1 MTRVAAETVAE
12 APRPGM
18 FSNARVH
25 GDQFFLSGM
34 HAGGPGGIVGGAD
47 TYLQA
52 REAFRRV
59 RVLTEAC
66 GAVVDDI
73 LVVRVYL
80 TDIADRAAVG
90 RARAEVF
97 SGDFPCSTLV
107 EVSALVE
114 PGLKVE
120 IEAQGVIGSHSGTL
134 SAAGPDRPH
143 TFES

>member
-1 MTRVAAETVAE
+1 MTRVAAQTVPE

-34 HAGGPGGIVGGAD
+34 HAGGPDGPVGGAD
-47 TYLQA
+47 AYAQA

-59 RVLTEAC
+59 RALTEAC
-66 GAVVDDI
+66 GATVDDI
-73 LVVRVYL
+73 LVLRVYL
-80 TDIADRAAVG
+80 TDIADRALVG
-90 RARAEVF
+90 RARSEVF
-97 SGDFPCSTLV
+97 AGDFPCSTLI

-120 IEAQGVIGSHSGTL
+120 IEAQGVVGSHSRT
-134 SAAGPDRPH
+134 
-143 TFES
+143 